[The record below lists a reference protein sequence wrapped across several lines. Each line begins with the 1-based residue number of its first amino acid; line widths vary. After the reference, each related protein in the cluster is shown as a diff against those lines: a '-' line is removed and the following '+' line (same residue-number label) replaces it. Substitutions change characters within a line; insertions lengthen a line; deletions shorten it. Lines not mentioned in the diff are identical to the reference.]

1 MQDGRRGNTQTIVAV
16 STIVSLLV
24 GAVSLI
30 TYIQSSERRNTTM
43 EVKME
48 VQMEAI
54 KRMEQEWKEFK
65 REWKEKKPD
74 RKSVV

>member
-65 REWKEKKPD
+65 REWKEKKPT
-74 RKSVV
+74 